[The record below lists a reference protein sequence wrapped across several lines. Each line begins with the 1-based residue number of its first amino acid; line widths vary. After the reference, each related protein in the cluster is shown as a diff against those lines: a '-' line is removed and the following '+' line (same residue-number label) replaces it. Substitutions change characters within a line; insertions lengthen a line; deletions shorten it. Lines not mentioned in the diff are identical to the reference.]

1 MIMKKKQILTATLM
15 VALVAAVAVNWYYT
29 RSGVDVSQ
37 GENETSTYES
47 QLNLGDS
54 LYVAG
59 KVYENEETTDSVT
72 EVTEAAISD
81 TEYFANARL
90 KQEQAND
97 KIEDEIEDIIESEVL
112 SAEDKESLK
121 QLLTEYKTNIKLQTD
136 IENLIISKL
145 SCECIVIINN
155 ETAQVILPSGVLDNT
170 VLLQITEIF
179 EKNANIFAENLTIIE
194 AK

>member
-59 KVYENEETTDSVT
+59 KVYENEASTDSVT

-145 SCECIVIINN
+145 SCECIVIINK

>member
-59 KVYENEETTDSVT
+59 KVYENEESTDSVT